1 MISEIFYFIFSV
13 WLDDQRNITFTFSV
27 NKMNKKYLSND
38 EASSHFIHSKSIQI
52 DYLLIIWVVYLY
64 IV

>member
-27 NKMNKKYLSND
+27 NKMNKKYPSND
-38 EASSHFIHSKSIQI
+38 EGSSNFIHSKSIQK
-52 DYLLIIWVVYLY
+52 DYLLII
-64 IV
+64 